1 MMRRF
6 TIVVLLLSAAMI
18 GAAVWGQNLIEAPGP
33 SSVETT
39 VVVPRGHGPAA
50 IGRTLEEAGVIKDRR
65 LFQIAAWL
73 SGASAKLQAGEYAF
87 PAAVSVVGSLAI
99 LRAGRTVVRR
109 VTIPEGLSSSEIVSR
124 LLAHEALTGA
134 IDTLPPEGSLLP
146 ETYHFSHGQSRA
158 DILKRMASAMASTVD
173 RLWRERAPDLPLA
186 SPAEAVVLASIVEK
200 ETALAVERPVVASV
214 FINRLRKGMRLQSD
228 PTVVYALT
236 GGPPLSRP
244 LTRADLRRQHPYN
257 TYVIKRLPPGPI
269 ANPGAAALAAVL
281 RPAKTDFLY
290 FVADGSGGHA
300 FARTLAE
307 HNRNVRAWR
316 RLRDKKPAP

>member
-1 MMRRF
+1 MRRF
-6 TIVVLLLSAAMI
+6 TIFVLLLSAAII
-18 GAAVWGQNLIEAPGP
+18 GLASWARDMIEAPGP
-33 SSVETT
+33 SRGETI

-50 IGRTLEEAGVIKDRR
+50 IGQALEDAGVIQDRR
-65 LFQIAAWL
+65 WFQAAAWL

-87 PAAVSVVGSLAI
+87 PAGVSVMGSLAI
-99 LRAGRTVVRR
+99 LRGGRTVVRR
-109 VTIPEGLSSSEIVSR
+109 VTLPEGLSSSEIVSR
-124 LLAHEALTGA
+124 LLAHEALTGTVDA
-134 IDTLPPEGSLLP
+134 LPPEGSLLP
-146 ETYHFSHGQSRA
+146 ETYHFSHGQTRT
-158 DILKRMASAMASTVD
+158 DILKRMAAAMTATVD
-173 RLWRERAPDLPLA
+173 RLWRERAANLPLA
-186 SPAEAVVLASIVEK
+186 SPAEAVILASIVEK
-200 ETALAVERPVVASV
+200 ETALAAERPVVASV

-236 GGPPLSRP
+236 GGPPLTRA

-281 RPAKTDFLY
+281 RPAETEFLY
-290 FVADGSGGHA
+290 FVADGTGGHA
-300 FARTLAE
+300 FARTLEE